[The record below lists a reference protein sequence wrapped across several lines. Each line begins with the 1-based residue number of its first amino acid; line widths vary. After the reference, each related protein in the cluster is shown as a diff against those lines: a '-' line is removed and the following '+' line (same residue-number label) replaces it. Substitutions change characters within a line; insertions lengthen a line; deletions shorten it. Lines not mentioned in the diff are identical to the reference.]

1 MELIVEG
8 RGSFLGKHQ
17 GRLRVTREQKMVT
30 EVPLIHLDQVIV
42 VDSGVAISSDVVR
55 TCAEEGIPIH
65 FLSSRGNAIAALYSA
80 GLTGTVLTR
89 RAQLLAYESNIG
101 VTFAKALV
109 TGKLENQA
117 NLLRYI
123 AKYRKETDHALYEEM
138 MLVAIEM
145 RDYLHELEQLQG
157 EKIETLREQILSVEG
172 RAAQKY
178 WNTIAHLIPGE
189 LEWPGRETRGAIDA
203 FNSVLNYGYG
213 ILYAQVEQALILA
226 GLDPYGGF
234 LHADRPG
241 KPSLVLDLIEEFRQ
255 AIVDRTVIGMVN
267 KRFAIEQDE
276 DHRLSEITS
285 KKLAEKILERLQSS
299 ELYEQK
305 RQALRFILQ
314 SQARHLALFVRGER
328 EQYEPFVAG
337 W

>member
-8 RGSFLGKHQ
+8 RGTFLSKHQ
-17 GRLRVTREQKMVT
+17 GRLRVTREKQMVA
-30 EVPLIHLDQVIV
+30 EVPLIHLDQVLII
-42 VDSGVAISSDVVR
+42 DNGIAISSDVVR
-55 TCAEEGIPIH
+55 VCSEEGIPIH
-65 FLSSRGNAIAALYSA
+65 FVSRRGSAFASLYSA

-89 RAQLLAYESNIG
+89 RAQLLVYENAIG
-101 VTFAKALV
+101 VTLAKAFV
-109 TGKLENQA
+109 QGKLENQA

-123 AKYRKETDHALYEEM
+123 AKYRKETEPALFEEM

-145 RDYLHELEQLQG
+145 RDYLYELEQLKAD
-157 EKIETLREQILSVEG
+157 KIEDIREQILSVEG
-172 RAAQKY
+172 RAAQRY
-178 WNTIAHLIPGE
+178 WTIIGQVIPAE
-189 LEWPGRETRGAIDA
+189 LSWPGRETRGATDA
-203 FNSVLNYGYG
+203 FNSALNYGYG
-213 ILYAQVEQALILA
+213 ILYGQVEQAITLA

-255 AIVDRTVIGMVN
+255 TVVDRTVIGLVN

-276 DHRLSEITS
+276 DHRLNEVTR
-285 KKLAEKILERLQSS
+285 KKLAEKILERMESS
-299 ELYEQK
+299 ELFEKK

-314 SQARHLALFVRGER
+314 NQARHLALFARGER

>member
-8 RGSFLGKHQ
+8 RGVFLGKHQ
-17 GRLRVTREQKMVT
+17 GRLRITREQKTIT
-30 EVPLIHLDQVIV
+30 EAPLIHLDQVLII
-42 VDSGVAISSDVVR
+42 DSGVAISSDVIRV
-55 TCAEEGIPIH
+55 CAEEGIPIH
-65 FLSSRGNAIAALYSA
+65 FISSRGSAYATLYSA

-89 RAQLLAYESNIG
+89 RAQLLAYESTAG
-101 VTFAKALV
+101 VALAKAFV
-109 TGKLENQA
+109 QGKLENQA

-123 AKYRKETDHALYEEM
+123 AKYRKETEPALHEEM
-138 MLVAIEM
+138 MLVALEM
-145 RDYLHELEQLQG
+145 RDYLYELEQLQAD
-157 EKIETLREQILSVEG
+157 KIEQSREQILSIEG
-172 RAAQKY
+172 RAAQRY
-178 WNTIAHLIPGE
+178 WATIARVIPPE
-189 LEWPGRETRGAIDA
+189 LAWPGRETRGAADA
-203 FNSVLNYGYG
+203 FNSALNYGYG
-213 ILYAQVEQALILA
+213 ILYGQVEQALTLA

-255 AIVDRTVIGMVN
+255 TVVDRTIIGLVN
-267 KRFAIEQDE
+267 KRFAIEQDD
-276 DHRLSEITS
+276 DHRLIEATR
-285 KKLAEKILERLQSS
+285 KKLVEKVLERMESS
-299 ELYEQK
+299 ELYEKK